1 LTLAFAIALPLLLS
15 IVGAV
20 TWRIVGRAL
29 APVDAMRREVDSIT
43 AGELDRR
50 VPDPP
55 GDDEIARLAATMN
68 RMLDRLEAD
77 QARQHRFVS
86 DASHELRSPVAAIRQ
101 HAELALRYPDQTD
114 LPTLAGVAHQESI
127 RLQRI
132 VEDLLLLSRIDEGS
146 LTMRHEPVDLDDLV
160 QDEAARLRATPSL
173 QVTFD
178 RVDPA
183 QVEGDRSRLE
193 RLVRNLGENAA
204 RHARAAVA
212 LELRRDDGT
221 AILSIEDDG
230 AGIPAAERERVFDR
244 FVRLDEA
251 RERDAGGS
259 GLGLS
264 IVREIASL
272 HGGAVSVADGRLGG
286 ARFEVHLPVASS

>member
-1 LTLAFAIALPLLLS
+1 
-15 IVGAV
+15 
-20 TWRIVGRAL
+20 
-29 APVDAMRREVDSIT
+29 MRREVDSIT

-50 VPDPP
+50 VPDSP

-114 LPTLAGVAHQESI
+114 LPTLAGVAHEESI

-146 LTMRHEPVDLDDLV
+146 LAMRHEPVDLDDLV

-173 QVTFD
+173 QVTTD